1 MRTAKLF
8 AYGQDQ
14 AVRLP
19 REFRF
24 EGSEVRIRRFGL
36 GVILEPTT
44 VDLDPWFDAL
54 DRVDEPFMPDGRS
67 QPRTPVQDAP
77 FELSA
82 LPSGIRSQLH
92 PALASRQNA
101 TYIH

>member
-8 AYGQDQ
+8 ACGRDQ

-36 GVILEPTT
+36 GVILEPAT
-44 VDLDPWFDAL
+44 VDVDAWFDAL
-54 DRVDEPFMPDGRS
+54 DRFDEPVIPEGRN
-67 QPRTPVQDAP
+67 QPPTPVRDTP
-77 FELSA
+77 L
-82 LPSGIRSQLH
+82 
-92 PALASRQNA
+92 
-101 TYIH
+101 